1 MTAPSPVRA
10 AMRLLQTASPA
21 LAARV
26 AERLF
31 FTPPRTAATPD
42 VRAFLALGRRRD
54 LHVDGRRV
62 VTWSRGEGP
71 LVYLVHGWGGRGGRL
86 QHVATPLLEAGYGV
100 VWFDAPGH
108 GEAGRG
114 MSSMPEFARALLAVA
129 RTYGPAHAVVSHSL
143 GGAATA
149 LAAHWG
155 LDARRFVF
163 LAPPVNPAAWVIPFA
178 DALGLRGDVLDRL
191 RARSERRLRIRWTD
205 LDVPAIAARMMRPL
219 LVAHDRD
226 DATVP
231 WLDGAT
237 IADAWPGARLLTT
250 SGLGHRG
257 VIRDAAVVKE
267 VVRFVSE
274 GRPAGRPLGGRD
286 EAERLEQE
294 LFNPDLRR
302 AG

>member
-1 MTAPSPVRA
+1 MTAPNFVRA
-10 AMRLLQTASPA
+10 AMRLLQTKSPA
-21 LAARV
+21 LAAYT

-31 FTPPRTAATPD
+31 FTPPRTPATPD

-54 LHVDGRRV
+54 LRVDGRRV

-71 LVYLVHGWGGRGGRL
+71 RVYLVHGWGSRGGRL
-86 QHVATPLLEAGYGV
+86 QHVAASLLDAGYQV

-108 GEAGRG
+108 GAAGRG
-114 MSSMPEFARALLAVA
+114 MSSMPEFGRALMAVVEA
-129 RTYGPAHAVVSHSL
+129 YGPAHAVVGHSL
-143 GGAATA
+143 GSAAAT

-163 LAPPVNPAAWVIPFA
+163 LAPPVNPAAWAIPFA
-178 DALGLRGDVLDRL
+178 AALGLRRDVVEAL
-191 RARSERRLRIRWTD
+191 RTRSERRLRIRWAD
-205 LDVPAIAARMMRPL
+205 LDVPSMAARMARPL
-219 LVAHDRD
+219 LVVHDRD

-257 VIRDAAVVKE
+257 VVRDPAIAKE
-267 VVRFVSE
+267 IVRFVSS
-274 GRPAGRPLGGRD
+274 GRTTWRTVGGRN
-286 EAERLEQE
+286 EAERLERE
-294 LFNPDLRR
+294 LFNRDLRR